1 MLVQGRIGKGM
12 NASCFFSA
20 ATRNRARPISMNYFV
35 SPRRTEVKV
44 FAALRIKRPEKKR
57 AREGEGER
65 ERKWERKK
73 PATKRRR
80 SISVLVI

>member
-1 MLVQGRIGKGM
+1 M

-35 SPRRTEVKV
+35 SPRRTKVKV
-44 FAALRIKRPEKKR
+44 LAALRIKRPEKKR
-57 AREGEGER
+57 AKEGEEER
-65 ERKWERKK
+65 EWERKK